1 MNNDGTALVLTSISL
16 SSLYAAINV
25 ILSAY
30 RQTGI
35 LVPTPNSLL
44 PSHHLTGL
52 SDCHSPGRICL
63 PLRRMLNA
71 LCSRALLV
79 RFIYAGY
86 TPAIRDSAVC
96 CYCVLIMPT
105 DHTHRVYFTI
115 SAAPSVFTALTIR
128 QPMGP
133 TPEINTRLPCNSP
146 A

>member
-1 MNNDGTALVLTSISL
+1 M
-16 SSLYAAINV
+16 

-71 LCSRALLV
+71 LCSRTLQI
-79 RFIYAGY
+79 RFIYADY

-96 CYCVLIMPT
+96 
-105 DHTHRVYFTI
+105 
-115 SAAPSVFTALTIR
+115 
-128 QPMGP
+128 
-133 TPEINTRLPCNSP
+133 
-146 A
+146 